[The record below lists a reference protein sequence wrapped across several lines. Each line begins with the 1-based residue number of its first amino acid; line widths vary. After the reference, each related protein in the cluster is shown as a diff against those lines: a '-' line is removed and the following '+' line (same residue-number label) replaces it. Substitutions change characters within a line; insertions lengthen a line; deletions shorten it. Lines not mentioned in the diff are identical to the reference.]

1 MNHNKGN
8 LLEGVNLPT
17 GSPRNQKTFLNQKG
31 AVRGNL
37 IVSQIHSGAYA
48 AEVFIRSKNDS
59 NLPKNGM
66 ITMK

>member
-8 LLEGVNLPT
+8 LLEEVNLPT

-37 IVSQIHSGAYA
+37 IGS
-48 AEVFIRSKNDS
+48 
-59 NLPKNGM
+59 
-66 ITMK
+66 

>member
-37 IVSQIHSGAYA
+37 IGS
-48 AEVFIRSKNDS
+48 
-59 NLPKNGM
+59 
-66 ITMK
+66 